1 MADYNVSE
9 IYQFAIRIEEN
20 GEVFYNKMAAKL
32 KNEQVVKLF
41 KGLAAEEVNHKI
53 TFKKLLSGFET
64 YVPDSSYAEDYYS
77 YLKAYAENLVF
88 NFNNFDGAVEKVE
101 TIEDAFQ
108 FAIQKE
114 IDTIAYFREMKEI
127 VPDADKSKVEDIIE
141 EEKRH
146 VVQLTK
152 SRMEILGK

>member
-1 MADYNVSE
+1 MADYNASE
-9 IYQFAIRIEEN
+9 IYQFAIKIEEN
-20 GEVFYNKMAAKL
+20 GEIFYNKMAAKL
-32 KNEQVVKLF
+32 KNEQVIKLF
-41 KGLAAEEVNHKI
+41 KQLAAEEVNHKI
-53 TFKKLLSGFET
+53 TFTNLLAGFET
-64 YVPDSSYAEDYYS
+64 YSPADSYGEDYFT

-88 NFNNFDGAVEKVE
+88 NFKKFDDSMDAVE

-127 VPDADKSKVEDIIE
+127 VPEADKAKIEAIVE
-141 EEKRH
+141 EERRH